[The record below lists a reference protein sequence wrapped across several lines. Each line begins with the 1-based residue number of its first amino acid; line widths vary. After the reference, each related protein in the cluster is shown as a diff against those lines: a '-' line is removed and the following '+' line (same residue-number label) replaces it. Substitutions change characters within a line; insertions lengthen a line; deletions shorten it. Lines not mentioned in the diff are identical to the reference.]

1 MQIFL
6 CLYFH
11 IYFFANIFIFYSVQI
26 DTVSLI
32 LYNKLINTAW
42 LWGKSMKND
51 KIIKIIRV
59 AKKYYESHMDQKII
73 AQEEDIS
80 VSTVSRMLKKAEEMG
95 YIKITVEYPVLSNE
109 ELSASLKKK
118 YNLEKVFLVPKLSDA
133 PVAVQ
138 EDVCRAAAKDLS
150 SYLNDGSIIGT
161 AWGRTMKSF
170 ANYVSDLGVHNVKVV
185 QINGKTNETSVPV
198 GADDLSQAIARAGH
212 GEAYVIPAP
221 VAVDSAEIAEMLK
234 KERNISAALTLAREC
249 QIALFGVGN
258 LSRNTI
264 LYRSGSLKEE
274 DFIELEEKGAVGDV
288 CTCFFDARGEAVS
301 SSFAKRR
308 ISITLEELKKIPC
321 KIGVASGLEKKEAL
335 HAALLGEYI
344 NILYADE
351 ELGKELIAI

>member
-1 MQIFL
+1 M
-6 CLYFH
+6 
-11 IYFFANIFIFYSVQI
+11 
-26 DTVSLI
+26 
-32 LYNKLINTAW
+32 
-42 LWGKSMKND
+42 
-51 KIIKIIRV
+51 
-59 AKKYYESHMDQKII
+59 
-73 AQEEDIS
+73 
-80 VSTVSRMLKKAEEMG
+80 SR
-95 YIKITVEYPVLSNE
+95 S
-109 ELSASLKKK
+109 
-118 YNLEKVFLVPKLSDA
+118 KLSDA

-308 ISITLEELKKIPC
+308 ISITLEELKKN
-321 KIGVASGLEKKEAL
+321 SM
-335 HAALLGEYI
+335 
-344 NILYADE
+344 
-351 ELGKELIAI
+351 

>member
-1 MQIFL
+1 
-6 CLYFH
+6 
-11 IYFFANIFIFYSVQI
+11 
-26 DTVSLI
+26 
-32 LYNKLINTAW
+32 
-42 LWGKSMKND
+42 MKND

-59 AKKYYESHMDQKII
+59 AKKYYESRMDQKII
-73 AQEEDIS
+73 AQEEGIS

-150 SYLNDGSIIGT
+150 SYLSDGSIIGT

-170 ANYVSDLGVHNVKVV
+170 ANYVSDLGVHDVKVV
-185 QINGKTNETSVPV
+185 QLNGKTNETSVPV

-234 KERNISAALTLAREC
+234 KERNISAALTLGREC

-288 CTCFFDARGEAVS
+288 CTCFFDEHGEAVS

-335 HAALLGEYI
+335 HGALLGGYI
-344 NILYADE
+344 DILYADE
-351 ELGKELIAI
+351 ELGKELITI

>member
-1 MQIFL
+1 
-6 CLYFH
+6 
-11 IYFFANIFIFYSVQI
+11 
-26 DTVSLI
+26 
-32 LYNKLINTAW
+32 
-42 LWGKSMKND
+42 MKND

-185 QINGKTNETSVPV
+185 QINGKTN
-198 GADDLSQAIARAGH
+198 
-212 GEAYVIPAP
+212 
-221 VAVDSAEIAEMLK
+221 
-234 KERNISAALTLAREC
+234 C
-249 QIALFGVGN
+249 Q
-258 LSRNTI
+258 SRT
-264 LYRSGSLKEE
+264 RGSLCHSSTSRSRFCR
-274 DFIELEEKGAVGDV
+274 D
-288 CTCFFDARGEAVS
+288 CRDAK
-301 SSFAKRR
+301 KRKKYLCR
-308 ISITLEELKKIPC
+308 THISTRMPDCSLW
-321 KIGVASGLEKKEAL
+321 SR
-335 HAALLGEYI
+335 
-344 NILYADE
+344 
-351 ELGKELIAI
+351 

>member
-11 IYFFANIFIFYSVQI
+11 IYFFANIFTFYSVQI

-59 AKKYYESHMDQKII
+59 AKKYYESHMDQKVI
-73 AQEEDIS
+73 AQEEGMS

-95 YIKITVEYPVLSNE
+95 
-109 ELSASLKKK
+109 
-118 YNLEKVFLVPKLSDA
+118 FLTP
-133 PVAVQ
+133 
-138 EDVCRAAAKDLS
+138 C
-150 SYLNDGSIIGT
+150 
-161 AWGRTMKSF
+161 MKSF
-170 ANYVSDLGVHNVKVV
+170 ANYGSDLGVHNVKVV

-308 ISITLEELKKIPC
+308 ISITLAELKKIPC

>member
-1 MQIFL
+1 
-6 CLYFH
+6 
-11 IYFFANIFIFYSVQI
+11 
-26 DTVSLI
+26 
-32 LYNKLINTAW
+32 
-42 LWGKSMKND
+42 MKND

-59 AKKYYESHMDQKII
+59 AKKYYESHMDQKVI
-73 AQEEDIS
+73 AQEEGMS

-95 YIKITVEYPVLSNE
+95 YIKITVEYPVLNMQGFRYTSPPSGPSHSVTH
-109 ELSASLKKK
+109 L
-118 YNLEKVFLVPKLSDA
+118 NLPETPLVPKLSDA